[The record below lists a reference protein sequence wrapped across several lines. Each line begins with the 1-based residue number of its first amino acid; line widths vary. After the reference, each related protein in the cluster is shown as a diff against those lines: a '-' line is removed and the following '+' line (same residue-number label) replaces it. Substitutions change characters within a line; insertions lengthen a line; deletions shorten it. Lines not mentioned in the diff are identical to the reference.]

1 MRWQVLMNLQTL
13 AQNIY
18 KNYPQFR
25 NTINTM
31 RQGYVPGVD
40 LIPYRD
46 INIGGYTPY
55 YPVFNWD
62 DIKRGMTQIDIQQ

>member
-1 MRWQVLMNLQTL
+1 MNLQTL

-18 KNYPQFR
+18 KNYPQFS
-25 NTINTM
+25 NIISNM
-31 RQGYVPGVD
+31 RYGGYTPGVD

-62 DIKRGMTQIDIQQ
+62 NIKRGITQIGIQQ